1 MSVTAYSSG
10 FLSSAGCVEEEMLTF
25 RADAEKA
32 RRWILDAMNIVK
44 ET

>member
-1 MSVTAYSSG
+1 
-10 FLSSAGCVEEEMLTF
+10 MLTF

-44 ET
+44 EKLEEGQSAWGWFSG